1 MKHIRF
7 FAICLCICL
16 LTVTALTS
24 CQSHL
29 PDEPADDKNVDKNID
44 DQIDDQNDTNQEGQG
59 TNDSDLT
66 NESDAGHGT
75 PDQFL
80 DDTSQSDKSDKE
92 DDYLVIVTPRAILF
106 SMDELIEFNRNP
118 SADHFFFGGSAE
130 ETLSLLNEGSVFSR
144 DSIYIL
150 EPVGN
155 ETYLPNLRLYSI
167 EQEPNDITFYYTY
180 GDTYDF
186 IRIRFQYYDTV
197 EEADARMARIEKSF
211 NPTVEVDGFL
221 LVEGDYW
228 LFYRAGDNCVVSY
241 QRDSGMRIHRELDI
255 PICTMRLV
263 DISSDTAAE

>member
-1 MKHIRF
+1 M
-7 FAICLCICL
+7 CICL

-29 PDEPADDKNVDKNID
+29 PDESADDKNVDKNVD
-44 DQIDDQNDTNQEGQG
+44 DQIDDQNDTNQEGQE

-66 NESDAGHGT
+66 NKSDAGHGT

-92 DDYLVIVTPRAILF
+92 DDYLIIMTPRAVLY

-130 ETLSLLNEGSVFSR
+130 ETLSLLNEGTVFSR

-155 ETYLPNLRLYSI
+155 ETYLPNLRLYSV
-167 EQEPNDITFYYTY
+167 EQEPDTIIFTYEY
-180 GDTYDF
+180 GDNYDF
-186 IRIRFQYYDTV
+186 IHIWFDYYDTV
-197 EEADARMARIEKSF
+197 EEADARMANIEKSY
-211 NPTVEVDGFL
+211 NLTAGGDGFL
-221 LVEGDYW
+221 FARELRM
-228 LFYRAGDNCVVSY
+228 LFYRAGDNCVITY
-241 QRDSGMRIHRELDI
+241 QRDSGIRTHSELDI
-255 PICTMRLV
+255 PVCTMRLV